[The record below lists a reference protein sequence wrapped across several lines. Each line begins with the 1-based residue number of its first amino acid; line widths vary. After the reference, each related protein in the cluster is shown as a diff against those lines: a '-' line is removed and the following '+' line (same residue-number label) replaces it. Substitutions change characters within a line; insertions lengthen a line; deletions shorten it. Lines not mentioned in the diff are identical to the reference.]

1 MDTISHIAERA
12 NRGLAASAL
21 LCAAAML
28 FTTLSFA
35 PADAQQPQPQQKPPR
50 KGAQAAPA
58 VPPPGAIDPG
68 AVGVW
73 IDHTGRGAVEIV
85 PCSTLPPPTAAA
97 PPPRPS
103 ANPVEPVNLCGRI
116 VWLQNPNDAK
126 GKPLI
131 DDLNKNAAKRGA
143 PICGL
148 QIIGEVKPQSD
159 GSWDKG
165 WIYDPEQGS
174 AFDVELR
181 LRNPETL
188 QVKGYLGVKFLSETY
203 VWRRAKELPPKC
215 PGI

>member
-1 MDTISHIAERA
+1 MDTTSLIVRRA
-12 NRGLAASAL
+12 SRGLAASTL
-21 LCAAAML
+21 LCAAAAL
-28 FTTLSFA
+28 VATLSIA
-35 PADAQQPQPQQKPPR
+35 PAEAQQPKPPR
-50 KGAQAAPA
+50 KGAQAAPPA
-58 VPPPGAIDPG
+58 PPPAAIEPG

-73 IDHTGRGAVEIV
+73 IDHTGRGAVEII
-85 PCSTLPPPTAAA
+85 PCSTLTAGPAGAAA
-97 PPPRPS
+97 PPPPPA
-103 ANPVEPVNLCGRI
+103 ANPAEPQNLCGRI

-131 DDLNKNAAKRGA
+131 DDLNKNPAKRGA

-203 VWRRAKELPPKC
+203 LWRRAKQLPPKC